1 LNFAP
6 ASIQAFCRAPLS
18 SAWNLREKVHF
29 ELSRKLPAL
38 PSANRISNK
47 LAARHI
53 LLTYGK
59 EAIGSRRA
67 EKTPERREAL
77 AEKDIS
83 PIPTI
88 EDVTLLLDQNIL
100 PAFER
105 IKEKIEP
112 YYVKVRINRRKRTV
126 GFYITEKNAN
136 YFCSVLVNR
145 EKRFIYFRSYY
156 CFASGRSF
164 SGRRTTQI
172 QLLNKQIRFQ
182 SLEEITYDKIIE
194 LFNESFF
201 SRIDGRENHLRNR
214 KTRKIFNDV
223 GEVKD
228 P

>member
-1 LNFAP
+1 MGKK
-6 ASIQAFCRAPLS
+6 Q
-18 SAWNLREKVHF
+18 SALEELKKLLKEEK
-29 ELSRKLPAL
+29 
-38 PSANRISNK
+38 
-47 LAARHI
+47 
-53 LLTYGK
+53 
-59 EAIGSRRA
+59 
-67 EKTPERREAL
+67 AL

-105 IKEKIEP
+105 IKEEIEP

-136 YFCSVLVNR
+136 YFCSVLVDR

-156 CFASGRSF
+156 CFASGPSF

-201 SRIDGRENHLRNR
+201 SRINGRENHLRNR

-228 P
+228 PYGEI